1 MRREAYSAEFSR
13 SGVLEDGC
21 GVFEDQG
28 LRREAYSA
36 EFSRSG
42 VLKDGCGVSE
52 DHGVRREAYRAEFS
66 STVVCV
72 EKDARRARRRSIAAV
87 VCVEEDRRGVRRR
100 WVAACCVAIESN
112 RNIPIQHNRRS
123 HNSLS
128 MVLFLKL
135 FALETLFSS
144 SVCALMEP
152 KRIHCGVATPIFT
165 CVCLFVCRGLSVG
178 PCRS

>member
-1 MRREAYSAEFSR
+1 MRREAYNAEFSR
-13 SGVLEDGC
+13 SGV
-21 GVFEDQG
+21 FE
-28 LRREAYSA
+28 
-36 EFSRSG
+36 
-42 VLKDGCGVSE
+42 DGCGVSE

-66 STVVCV
+66 RTGVFEDHGVRREGRSSSASTIDC
-72 EKDARRARRRSIAAV
+72 RCGV

-100 WVAACCVAIESN
+100 WIAACCVAIESN

-128 MVLFLKL
+128 MVLFLNL
-135 FALETLFSS
+135 FALETIFSS

-165 CVCLFVCRGLSVG
+165 CVCLFVCRGLSVR